1 MKTKYR
7 IVKKEYHDFVRYK
20 IERWVVCVWVEEDVH
35 GLETL
40 EAAREYIFRYCTPP
54 KVTVVETIEV

>member
-7 IVKKEYHDFVRYK
+7 IVKYEYHDHTKYR
-20 IERWVVCVWVEEDVH
+20 IQRWMVCTWVDD
-35 GLETL
+35 ETGFASQ